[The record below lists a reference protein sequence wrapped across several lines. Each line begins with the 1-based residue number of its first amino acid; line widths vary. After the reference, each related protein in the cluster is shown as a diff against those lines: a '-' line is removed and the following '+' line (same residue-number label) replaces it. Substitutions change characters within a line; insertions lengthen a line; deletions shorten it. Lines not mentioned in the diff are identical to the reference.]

1 MQAVRKKQAGAGDEA
16 VRQLSNPWG
25 SSGSQASGESEVN
38 RVQLEGFTGAD
49 AELKYLPSGQPV
61 ANLSVATSERYK
73 DSKGADQ
80 EKTEWH
86 RIVVFGKAAER
97 AGKIRKGQLV
107 TLEGKLQTR
116 SWEGKDGKKQ
126 YSTEVVA
133 HRVHVIQ
140 LGEQQAAEP
149 RRETAKAVEGSQ
161 EVAEDDIPF

>member
-1 MQAVRKKQAGAGDEA
+1 M
-16 VRQLSNPWG
+16 
-25 SSGSQASGESEVN
+25 N

-86 RIVVFGKAAER
+86 RVVVFGKAAER

-107 TLEGKLQTR
+107 ALEGKLQTR

-126 YSTEVVA
+126 YITEVVA
-133 HRVHVIQ
+133 HKVHVIQ
-140 LGEQQAAEP
+140 LGVQVVATEP
-149 RRETAKAVEGSQ
+149 RRDAAKSVDAQDVGE
-161 EVAEDDIPF
+161 AEIPF

>member
-1 MQAVRKKQAGAGDEA
+1 M
-16 VRQLSNPWG
+16 
-25 SSGSQASGESEVN
+25 N

-73 DSKGADQ
+73 DGKGNDQ

-97 AGKIRKGQLV
+97 ASKIRKGQLV

-140 LGEQQAAEP
+140 LGEQAEP
-149 RRETAKAVEGSQ
+149 RRETAKTVEGSQ

>member
-1 MQAVRKKQAGAGDEA
+1 M
-16 VRQLSNPWG
+16 RQLSNPWG
-25 SSGSQASGESEVN
+25 SSGSRGSQASGESEVN

-73 DSKGADQ
+73 DSKGLDQ

-116 SWEGKDGKKQ
+116 SWDGKDGKKQ
-126 YSTEVVA
+126 YMTEVVA

-140 LGEQQAAEP
+140 LGEQQAVEP
-149 RRETAKAVEGSQ
+149 RREPAKSVEGSQ

>member
-1 MQAVRKKQAGAGDEA
+1 M
-16 VRQLSNPWG
+16 
-25 SSGSQASGESEVN
+25 N

-49 AELKYLPSGQPV
+49 AELKYLPSGQAV

-86 RIVVFGKAAER
+86 RIVVFGKASER
-97 AGKIRKGQLV
+97 VGKIRKGQLV
-107 TLEGKLQTR
+107 ALEGKLQTR

-126 YSTEVVA
+126 YITEVVA
-133 HRVHVIQ
+133 HKVHVIQ

-149 RRETAKAVEGSQ
+149 RRETAKSVESAQDAG
-161 EVAEDDIPF
+161 EDDIPF

>member
-1 MQAVRKKQAGAGDEA
+1 MRE
-16 VRQLSNPWG
+16 LSDLG
-25 SSGSQASGESEVN
+25 SGSGSQAGGESDGGKVN

-73 DSKGADQ
+73 DAKGNDQ

-116 SWEGKDGKKQ
+116 SWDGKDGKKQ
-126 YSTEVVA
+126 YMTEVVA
-133 HRVHVIQ
+133 HKVHVIQ

-149 RRETAKAVEGSQ
+149 RRETAKSVEGSQ
-161 EVAEDDIPF
+161 EVAEDDIPS